1 MEIKASIAL
10 LLIKL
15 NLVSSLCFFISISL
29 FRTEILTSNAL
40 ELTRTLEFQMRL
52 PNFCT
57 ESSFSS
63 NNFQGNDE
71 GFFSIDE
78 SSGDIM
84 LNATLDYETKSVY
97 HLKIKVLISFIFMT
111 NFQYFLQSFLNLS

>member
-52 PNFCT
+52 PNFV
-57 ESSFSS
+57 
-63 NNFQGNDE
+63 
-71 GFFSIDE
+71 
-78 SSGDIM
+78 
-84 LNATLDYETKSVY
+84 LNHHFLLT
-97 HLKIKVLISFIFMT
+97 IFKGTMKD
-111 NFQYFLQSFLNLS
+111 SFLSMNRLAISC